1 MVVLFIAALFSLIF
15 AFILYY
21 NRSTK
26 EMPKNRREMKVEI
39 WYQIYGILGFVED
52 LALRFQNKVG
62 EL

>member
-1 MVVLFIAALFSLIF
+1 
-15 AFILYY
+15 
-21 NRSTK
+21 
-26 EMPKNRREMKVEI
+26 MKVEI